1 MEKMEDKNA
10 KIKEELIKRRKVLQE
25 MYINSF
31 TEMEE
36 VLVQMEVLEE
46 MLELVVKEVIL
57 VKSRYSLVL
66 R

>member
-1 MEKMEDKNA
+1 
-10 KIKEELIKRRKVLQE
+10 

-36 VLVQMEVLEE
+36 VLVQMELLEE